1 MPKPTKPTTRTRPQ
15 IGRSSR
21 RKGHTFERWVA
32 RQLKAIGFT
41 DAHRQ
46 PQSQI
51 TLLKQVNL
59 TLPAGQKR
67 ALTDVVAGPFA
78 IECKHRKVLPKIE
91 DTLKQAEED
100 SAGSGLLPIAVH
112 KQDGDGQ
119 DAILVGIDADLFQSL
134 GGLPI
139 ARFGRVAVGSWRE
152 FLNMAH
158 ALAEAWSG
166 RLAERELEELE
177 DESENGPFDPEQ
189 TI

>member
-1 MPKPTKPTTRTRPQ
+1 MAKPKTDQGADQKTDRPKRTRSQ

-32 RQLKAIGFT
+32 NQLKALGFT

-51 TLLKQVNL
+51 KLLKEINA

-67 ALTDVVAGPFA
+67 ALTDVVAGCFA

-100 SAGSGLLPIAVH
+100 SAGSSLLPLAVH
-112 KQDGDGQ
+112 KQDGDGR
-119 DAILVGIDADLFQSL
+119 DSILVGIDADLFQSL

-139 ARFGRVAVGSWRE
+139 VRFGRVSTLYWKD
-152 FLNMAH
+152 FLNIAH
-158 ALAEAWSG
+158 ALAKGWDVRRRDSQKT
-166 RLAERELEELE
+166 
-177 DESENGPFDPEQ
+177 DGP
-189 TI
+189 

>member
-1 MPKPTKPTTRTRPQ
+1 MPKPTKKTTRTRPQ

-32 RQLKAIGFT
+32 RQLKAIGFA

-91 DTLKQAEED
+91 DTLHQAEED

-139 ARFGRVAVGSWRE
+139 VRFGRVSTLYWKD
-152 FLNMAH
+152 FLNIAH
-158 ALAEAWSG
+158 ALAEGWAVRRRDSQKT
-166 RLAERELEELE
+166 
-177 DESENGPFDPEQ
+177 DGP
-189 TI
+189 